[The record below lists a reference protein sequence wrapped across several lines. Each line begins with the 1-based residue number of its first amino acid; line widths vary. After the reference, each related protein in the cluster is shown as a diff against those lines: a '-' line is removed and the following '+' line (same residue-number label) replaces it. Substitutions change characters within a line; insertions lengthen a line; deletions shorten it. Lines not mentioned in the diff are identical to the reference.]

1 MTFHNEKQSNI
12 IVQGDNTLPRCLGS
26 MMWNV
31 GAKMPQQANC
41 DRAGEA
47 LVAVLALRHFG
58 LVRVQFNSVNTPIK
72 GAAKVSQ
79 YYTQYQP
86 RMQKHP
92 A

>member
-1 MTFHNEKQSNI
+1 MTFHNEKQSSITAQRN
-12 IVQGDNTLPRCLGS
+12 NTLPSCLAS

-31 GAKMPQQANC
+31 GAEMLQQANC

-47 LVAVLALRHFG
+47 LVAVLALRPFW
-58 LVRVQFNSVNTPIK
+58 LVRAQFNSMNTPIK

-79 YYTQYQP
+79 YYTQYQR

-92 A
+92 G